1 MAIGGVG
8 FLNQI
13 NSTKANYNTVLKQ
26 VASGSKFPS
35 AQYGTSE
42 YAISRRTRAQI
53 GALAQSNQNTQNAN
67 AMLSVAA
74 GGVSS
79 TISAL
84 TSIRDQVIKAANGTN
99 SPSDIDTIGKSINQS
114 IQTINDNASIQYNGM
129 DLLNSGRDV
138 AVAGVDGYRNVTLGN
153 MTAESL
159 GLADSEGNSTIDL
172 TDLATYYDGKDYDG
186 KDKVDTTKGL
196 GKALSTIDNALGK
209 ALDEA
214 TNIGAAQ
221 QNLTFASANYTVSEE
236 NLTAADS
243 NMSDTDMAKAITQL
257 RSADTQNQL
266 AMYAQK
272 MFMTNSASVLSLLR

>member
-26 VASGSKFPS
+26 IASGSKFPT
-35 AQYGTSE
+35 AQYGASE
-42 YAISRRTRAQI
+42 YAISRRMRAQI

-79 TISAL
+79 TVNAL
-84 TSIRDQVIKAANGTN
+84 SSIREQVIKAANGTN
-99 SPSDIDTIGKSINQS
+99 SPSDLTTIGNTINQS
-114 IQTINDNASIQYNGM
+114 LQTINDNASIQYNGM
-129 DLLNSGRDV
+129 DLLNSNRNV
-138 AVAGVDGYRNVTLGN
+138 AVAGVDGYRNVSLGN
-153 MTAESL
+153 MTAEAL
-159 GLADSEGNSTIDL
+159 GLVDSEGKSTIDL
-172 TDLATYYDGKDYDG
+172 SSLDTEDG
-186 KDKVDTTKGL
+186 L
-196 GKALSTIDNALGK
+196 RKALSKIDTALGVVK
-209 ALDEA
+209 ERDSDIKAALDQA
-214 TNIGAAQ
+214 TDIGAAQ
-221 QNLTFASANYTVSEE
+221 QNLTYASANYTVAEE

-243 NMSDTDMAKAITQL
+243 NMSDTDMAKAIMQL

-272 MFMTNSASVLSLLR
+272 MFMTNSASVLKLLH

>member
-99 SPSDIDTIGKSINQS
+99 SPSDIDNIGKSINQS

-159 GLADSEGNSTIDL
+159 KLADSEGNSTIDL
-172 TDLATYYDGKDYDG
+172 TDLTTYYDGKG
-186 KDKVDTTKGL
+186 EVDTTKGL
-196 GKALSTIDNALGK
+196 GKALSTIDSALGK

-214 TNIGAAQ
+214 ANIGAAQ

>member
-26 VASGSKFPS
+26 IASGSKFPT
-35 AQYGTSE
+35 AQYGASE
-42 YAISRRTRAQI
+42 YAISRRMRAQI

-79 TISAL
+79 TVNAL
-84 TSIRDQVIKAANGTN
+84 SSIREQVIKAANGTN
-99 SPSDIDTIGKSINQS
+99 SPSDLTTIGNTINQS
-114 IQTINDNASIQYNGM
+114 LQTINDNASIQYNGM
-129 DLLNSGRDV
+129 DLLNSDRNV
-138 AVAGVDGYRNVTLGN
+138 AVAGVDGYRNVSLGN
-153 MTAESL
+153 MTAEAL
-159 GLADSEGNSTIDL
+159 GLVDSEGKSTIDL
-172 TDLATYYDGKDYDG
+172 SSLDTEDG
-186 KDKVDTTKGL
+186 L
-196 GKALSTIDNALGK
+196 RKALSKIDTALGVVK
-209 ALDEA
+209 ERDSDIKAALDQA
-214 TNIGAAQ
+214 TDIGAAQ
-221 QNLTFASANYTVSEE
+221 QNLTYASANYTVAEE

-243 NMSDTDMAKAITQL
+243 NMSDTDMAKAIMQL

-272 MFMTNSASVLSLLR
+272 MFMTNSASVLKLLH

>member
-172 TDLATYYDGKDYDG
+172 TDLNTYYTYHDGEVE
-186 KDKVDTTKGL
+186 VDATKGL
-196 GKALSTIDNALGK
+196 GKALSTIDDALGK

>member
-84 TSIRDQVIKAANGTN
+84 TSIREQVIKAANGTN

-159 GLADSEGNSTIDL
+159 KLADSEGNSTIDL
-172 TDLATYYDGKDYDG
+172 TDLTTYYDGKG
-186 KDKVDTTKGL
+186 EVDTTKGL
-196 GKALSTIDNALGK
+196 GKALSTIDSALGK

>member
-84 TSIRDQVIKAANGTN
+84 TSIREQVIKAANGTN

-159 GLADSEGNSTIDL
+159 KLADSEGNSTIDL
-172 TDLATYYDGKDYDG
+172 TDLTTYYDGKG
-186 KDKVDTTKGL
+186 EVDTTKGL
-196 GKALSTIDNALGK
+196 GKALSTIDDALGK

>member
-13 NSTKANYNTVLKQ
+13 NSTKANYNTVIKQ
-26 VASGSKFPS
+26 IASGSKFPS

-53 GALAQSNQNTQNAN
+53 GALAQSNQNTQNSN

-84 TSIRDQVIKAANGTN
+84 TSIREQVIKAANGTN
-99 SPSDIDTIGKSINQS
+99 SDSDIDTIGKSINQS

-129 DLLNSGRDV
+129 DLLNSGKTV
-138 AVAGVDGYRNVTLGN
+138 TVAGVDGYRNVSLGN

-159 GLADSEGNSTIDL
+159 GLADSEGKSTIDL
-172 TDLATYYDGKDYDG
+172 TS
-186 KDKVDTTKGL
+186 VNTKEGL
-196 GKALSTIDNALGK
+196 DKALSTIDDALGR

-221 QNLTFASANYTVSEE
+221 QNLTFASANYTVAEE
-236 NLTAADS
+236 NLTGADS

-272 MFMTNSASVLSLLR
+272 MFMTNSASVLKLLR

>member
-53 GALAQSNQNTQNAN
+53 GALAQSNQNTQNSN

-84 TSIRDQVIKAANGTN
+84 TSIREQVIKAANGTN

-138 AVAGVDGYRNVTLGN
+138 AVAGVDGYRNVSLGN
-153 MTAESL
+153 MTAEAL
-159 GLADSEGNSTIDL
+159 GLADDKGNSTIDL
-172 TDLATYYDGKDYDG
+172 TS
-186 KDKVDTTKGL
+186 VNTKEGL
-196 GKALSTIDNALGK
+196 DKALSTIDGALGR

-214 TNIGAAQ
+214 TSIGAAQ

-272 MFMTNSASVLSLLR
+272 MFMTNSASVLSLLRYNRMN

>member
-26 VASGSKFPS
+26 IASGSKFPT
-35 AQYGTSE
+35 AQYGASE

-79 TISAL
+79 TVNAL
-84 TSIRDQVIKAANGTN
+84 SSIREQVIKAANGTN
-99 SPSDIDTIGKSINQS
+99 SPSDLTTIGNTINQS
-114 IQTINDNASIQYNGM
+114 LQTINDNASIQYNGM
-129 DLLNSGRDV
+129 DLLNSDRNV
-138 AVAGVDGYRNVTLGN
+138 AVAGVDGYRNVSLGN
-153 MTAESL
+153 MTAEAL
-159 GLADSEGNSTIDL
+159 GLVDSEGKSTIDL
-172 TDLATYYDGKDYDG
+172 SSLDTEDG
-186 KDKVDTTKGL
+186 L
-196 GKALSTIDNALGK
+196 RKALSKIDTALGVVK
-209 ALDEA
+209 ERDSDIKAALDQA
-214 TNIGAAQ
+214 TDIGAAQ
-221 QNLTFASANYTVSEE
+221 QNLTYASANYTVAEE

-243 NMSDTDMAKAITQL
+243 NMSDTDMAKAIMQL

-272 MFMTNSASVLSLLR
+272 MFMTNSASVLKLLH

>member
-159 GLADSEGNSTIDL
+159 KLADSEGNSTIDL
-172 TDLATYYDGKDYDG
+172 TDLTTYYDGKG
-186 KDKVDTTKGL
+186 EVDTTKGL
-196 GKALSTIDNALGK
+196 GKALSTIDSALGK

>member
-42 YAISRRTRAQI
+42 YAISRRARVQI

-84 TSIRDQVIKAANGTN
+84 TSIKEQVIKAANGTN

-129 DLLNSGRDV
+129 DLLDSGRKV
-138 AVAGVDGYRNVTLGN
+138 AVAGVDGYRNVSLGN
-153 MTAESL
+153 MTAEAL
-159 GLADSEGNSTIDL
+159 KLADDKGNSTIDL
-172 TDLATYYDGKDYDG
+172 TDLNTYYDGSG
-186 KDKVDTTKGL
+186 AVDTTKGL

-243 NMSDTDMAKAITQL
+243 NMSDTDMAKTITQL

>member
-26 VASGSKFPS
+26 IASGSKFPT
-35 AQYGTSE
+35 AQYGASE

-79 TISAL
+79 TVNAL
-84 TSIRDQVIKAANGTN
+84 SSIREQVIKAANGTN
-99 SPSDIDTIGKSINQS
+99 SPSDLTTIGNTINQS
-114 IQTINDNASIQYNGM
+114 LQTINDNASIQYNGM
-129 DLLNSGRDV
+129 DLLNSDRNV
-138 AVAGVDGYRNVTLGN
+138 AVAG
-153 MTAESL
+153 AEAL
-159 GLADSEGNSTIDL
+159 GLVDSEGKSTIDL
-172 TDLATYYDGKDYDG
+172 SSLDTEDG
-186 KDKVDTTKGL
+186 L
-196 GKALSTIDNALGK
+196 RNALSKIDTALGVVK
-209 ALDEA
+209 ERDSDIKAALDQA
-214 TNIGAAQ
+214 TDIGAAQ
-221 QNLTFASANYTVSEE
+221 QNLTYASANYTVAEE

-243 NMSDTDMAKAITQL
+243 NMSDTDMAKAIMQL

-272 MFMTNSASVLSLLR
+272 MFMTNSASVLKLLH

>member
-1 MAIGGVG
+1 
-8 FLNQI
+8 
-13 NSTKANYNTVLKQ
+13 
-26 VASGSKFPS
+26 
-35 AQYGTSE
+35 
-42 YAISRRTRAQI
+42 
-53 GALAQSNQNTQNAN
+53 
-67 AMLSVAA
+67 MLSVAA

-159 GLADSEGNSTIDL
+159 KLADSEGNSTIDL
-172 TDLATYYDGKDYDG
+172 TDLTTYYDGKG
-186 KDKVDTTKGL
+186 EVDTTKGL
-196 GKALSTIDNALGK
+196 GKALSTIDSALGK

-221 QNLTFASANYTVSEE
+221 QEPYLCIGELHCFRRKSYGGRFQHE
-236 NLTAADS
+236 
-243 NMSDTDMAKAITQL
+243 
-257 RSADTQNQL
+257 RH
-266 AMYAQK
+266 
-272 MFMTNSASVLSLLR
+272 

>member
-26 VASGSKFPS
+26 IASGSKFPT
-35 AQYGTSE
+35 AQYGASE
-42 YAISRRTRAQI
+42 YAISRRMRAQI

-79 TISAL
+79 TVNAL
-84 TSIRDQVIKAANGTN
+84 SSIREQVIKAANGTN
-99 SPSDIDTIGKSINQS
+99 SPSDLTTIGNTINQS
-114 IQTINDNASIQYNGM
+114 LQTINDNASIQYNGM
-129 DLLNSGRDV
+129 DLLNSGRNV
-138 AVAGVDGYRNVTLGN
+138 AVAGVDGYRNVSLGN
-153 MTAESL
+153 MTAEAL
-159 GLADSEGNSTIDL
+159 GLVDSEGKSTIDL
-172 TDLATYYDGKDYDG
+172 SSLDTEDG
-186 KDKVDTTKGL
+186 L
-196 GKALSTIDNALGK
+196 RKALSKIDTALGVVK
-209 ALDEA
+209 ERDSDIKAALDQA
-214 TNIGAAQ
+214 TDIGAAQ
-221 QNLTFASANYTVSEE
+221 QNLTYASANYTVAEE

-243 NMSDTDMAKAITQL
+243 NMSDTDMAKAIMQL

-272 MFMTNSASVLSLLR
+272 MFMTNSASVLKLLH